1 LALVQLVTLS
11 RAVAAFV
18 FASIAFIPKAELVT
32 LIVFSYAALTDVADG
47 MLARGFRV
55 ASDGGA
61 ALDIACDKYLTIFSL
76 LYAVAAGAP
85 LVPCCVALTR
95 DIFVQAF
102 RVIRVGDRPLFRP
115 RRTLGVFVVVP
126 IRFLTFYI
134 LVLRCLA
141 TSISETTVVTYLS
154 WICALTSS
162 AVLAFTL
169 MSDWTALR
177 QAFES

>member
-1 LALVQLVTLS
+1 LS
-11 RAVAAFV
+11 RAIAAFV
-18 FASIAFIPKAELVT
+18 FASIAFIPRAEAVT

-47 MLARGFRV
+47 MLARKFRV
-55 ASDGGA
+55 ASHGGA

-115 RRTLGVFVVVP
+115 KRSLGVVVVMP

-141 TSISETTVVTYLS
+141 TSISETAAVMRLS
-154 WICALTSS
+154 WICAFTSA
-162 AVLAFTL
+162 AVLAFTVI
-169 MSDWTALR
+169 SDWTALR
-177 QAFES
+177 QAFDS

>member
-1 LALVQLVTLS
+1 M
-11 RAVAAFV
+11 
-18 FASIAFIPKAELVT
+18 
-32 LIVFSYAALTDVADG
+32 FSYAALSDAADG
-47 MLARGFRV
+47 ILARRLGV

-76 LYAVAAGAP
+76 LYVVAAGAP
-85 LVPCCVALTR
+85 LVPCCAALTR
-95 DIFVQAF
+95 DVFVQAF

-115 RRTLGVFVVVP
+115 RRTLGILVVLP

-141 TSISETTVVTYLS
+141 MSISETTAVGRLS
-154 WICALTSS
+154 WICALASS
-162 AVLAFTL
+162 SVLTFTL
-169 MSDWTALR
+169 RSDWTALR